1 MRRAV
6 LAVSILGLAILGSRA
21 SLLAAQAGKDGRD
34 TKANASPPPASKA
47 PSRAARAPAFDVLLP
62 VLGTQLA
69 ELPPGP
75 GKATADAA
83 CLKCHSADILRQQRL
98 NEKQWGANVTKMAG
112 WGADVPDPS
121 RDELIAYLVKNF
133 GPDNDRFKPVV
144 TRPSGR

>member
-6 LAVSILGLAILGSRA
+6 LAIALLAAGA
-21 SLLAAQAGKDGRD
+21 SLLHAQSGTQPKP
-34 TKANASPPPASKA
+34 KP
-47 PSRAARAPAFDVLLP
+47 APAIAIDESLP

-75 GKATADAA
+75 GKAAADTG

-98 NEKQWGANVTKMAG
+98 NEKQWGANVTKMVG
-112 WGADVPDPS
+112 WGAEVPDAN

-144 TRPSGR
+144 TRPVGR

>member
-6 LAVSILGLAILGSRA
+6 LVVAILGLGA
-21 SLLAAQAGKDGRD
+21 SLLAAQAGKDDKG
-34 TKANASPPPASKA
+34 PAPKA
-47 PSRAARAPAFDVLLP
+47 PSKAAPAFDVLLP

-112 WGADVPDPS
+112 WGADVPDPQ

-133 GPDNDRFKPVV
+133 GPDNDRFRPVV
-144 TRPSGR
+144 TRPAGR